1 MIRIEIDENSGFC
14 FGVTT
19 AIKKAE
25 EELRH
30 GGTLYCL
37 GDIVHNSIECERLK
51 EMGLVTIDRSAY
63 KQLHNARVL
72 LRAHGEPPETYEI
85 AKENN
90 LELIDATCPVVL
102 KLQQRIKRKWE
113 ESSKEE
119 NQIVIHGQAG
129 HAEVLGLVGQ
139 TRGEAIV
146 IEKSD
151 QIDRIDKNKNT
162 YIYSQTTKSLEGY
175 LEIVAKIKE
184 QVSAEKEC
192 ESFNTVCGQVANR
205 MKGLEEF
212 AKSHELLFFVCG
224 SKSSN
229 GKILYKECKR
239 ANPNTYQIES
249 PEDIDL
255 SLTDDIG
262 SIGICGATSTPKWL
276 MENCK
281 QTILNYHKRKE
292 NEE

>member
-249 PEDIDL
+249 PENIDL